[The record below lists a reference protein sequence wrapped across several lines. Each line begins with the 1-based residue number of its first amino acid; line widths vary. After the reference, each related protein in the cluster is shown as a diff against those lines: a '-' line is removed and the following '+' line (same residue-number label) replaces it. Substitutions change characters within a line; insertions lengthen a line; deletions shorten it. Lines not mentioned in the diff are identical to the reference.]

1 MIIVKNSDL
10 GTETISALN
19 NLIEL
24 DINATV
30 AFKLSRI
37 IKDISSIVEDKVK
50 TEKKIL
56 DKWVQKGEDGK
67 PIVPVGEDGKPLE
80 DSVTITDV
88 NAFTKE
94 MEELMSI
101 ETTLVH
107 SKLNFD
113 DMQLNTAK
121 IKDII
126 KLEFLF
132 Q

>member
-1 MIIVKNSDL
+1 MIVVKNSDL

-24 DINATV
+24 DINATL

-37 IKDISSIVEDKVK
+37 IKDISSLVEDKVK
-50 TEKKIL
+50 TEKKIF
-56 DKWVQKGEDGK
+56 DKWVLKDEDGK
-67 PIVPVGEDGKPLE
+67 PIVPVDEDGKILE

-88 NAFTKE
+88 NEFTKQ
-94 MEELMSI
+94 MEELMKI
-101 ETTLVH
+101 ETILSH
-107 SKLNFD
+107 KKLDFD
-113 DMQLNTAK
+113 DMQLSTAK

-132 Q
+132 N